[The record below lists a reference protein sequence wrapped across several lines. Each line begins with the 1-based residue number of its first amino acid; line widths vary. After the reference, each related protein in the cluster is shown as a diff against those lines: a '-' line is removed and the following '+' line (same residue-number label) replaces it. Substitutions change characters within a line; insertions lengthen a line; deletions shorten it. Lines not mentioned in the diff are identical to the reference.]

1 MAADNRRIDPETPMS
16 VDRPAFAFLTERTLF
31 RNSEYLANWKFP
43 APPREITLQKSLRN
57 SLPSIA
63 VSLLINAGMLISLL
77 FIQRAI
83 GSQTMELMLESVF
96 TEEIPQEEMTRDLE
110 LETVPA
116 ETLNVIAGGTPS
128 TAVGATA
135 QSATSAVNVQKAAVM
150 KELSVRPVLPEL
162 AMPSDA
168 IMGEDLG
175 EGEISGEVGAMVE
188 GYGAAMGIV
197 TQEIV
202 RMMRQ
207 NKVTVIWLFDESG
220 SLEDDRKEIRE
231 NYQRV
236 YDELGIAAKQD
247 NELKRGGSEQLLTI
261 VASYGAEIHE
271 HTIRP
276 TAEIE
281 QVKAAIDKIPVD
293 HSGQENM
300 CQSIAAVINKY
311 KQMAIRGKRKLA
323 VIVVSDESGD
333 DGQFV
338 EQAVAE
344 ARAAKAP
351 VYFMGRESTFGYP
364 YAHQR
369 WVDEPTKEEFW
380 IRIRRGPETPFPECL
395 QWNGLHSR
403 WDVQNAGFG
412 PYEQVRIAH
421 ETGGIF
427 FVLPG
432 EETTLVGADA
442 NDRRKYD
449 FHSMREYQ
457 PDLISRPAYVQQRGI
472 SKFRTALWEV
482 IARLN
487 PNEDTL
493 LFQRHDLLL
502 NLKNEHF
509 KLNPQE
515 FRQQALEQVSRAAR
529 SMNLTD
535 EGIALLESIRP
546 LRAQEPSPR
555 WRANYDL
562 AVAQLYIFRL
572 RLYQYLLAMDVHANN
587 MPAPQNP
594 ASNEWNFWWGG
605 QPIVP
610 DEQQFDRLK
619 KSFQIKMTRDEYLE
633 MVKTEETTA
642 MERIRSVVSDHPG
655 TPWARRAETEIGLGF
670 GFRVGDR
677 LWDPSGRRSE
687 AEMRVPK
694 L

>member
-1 MAADNRRIDPETPMS
+1 M
-16 VDRPAFAFLTERTLF
+16 
-31 RNSEYLANWKFP
+31 
-43 APPREITLQKSLRN
+43 QKSLRN

-63 VSLLINAGMLISLL
+63 VSLLINASMLISLL

-96 TEEIPQEEMTRDLE
+96 TEEIPQEEMTRDLDI
-110 LETVPA
+110 ETVPA

-150 KELSVRPVLPEL
+150 KELSVRPVLSDL

-247 NELKRGGSEQLLTI
+247 DELKRGGSEQLLTI
-261 VASYGAEIHE
+261 VASYGEEIHE

-293 HSGQENM
+293 SSGQENM

-432 EETTLVGADA
+432 GETTLVGADA

-487 PNEDTL
+487 PNEETL
-493 LFQRHDLLL
+493 LFQRHDPLL
-502 NLKNEHF
+502 NLRNEHF

-546 LRAQEPSPR
+546 LRTQEPSPR

-594 ASNEWNFWWGG
+594 TSNEWNFWWGG

-619 KSFQIKMTRDEYLE
+619 KSFQIKMTRDEYIE
-633 MVKTEETTA
+633 MVKKEETTA